1 MNESTARPARA
12 DSVRNRQLLIEAAR
26 EVFAARGF
34 DATLD
39 DIAKHAGLGTGTAY
53 RHFPNKQSL
62 AAEVLSD
69 ATTQI
74 VTDARDAL
82 DVADPWVGLVQFF
95 QRVAERQAADRGLYE
110 TLTGQGDAEEQ
121 ARIWPQVI
129 SAVTE
134 LFTRA
139 QQAGAVRKDA
149 APQDIAAMFAMLG
162 PVFQISRTVRPD
174 LWRRYLAYL
183 LDSLRP
189 GAGPKLPVPPPKS
202 NDLNLILFA
211 GKK

>member
-12 DSVRNRQLLIEAAR
+12 DSVRNRQLLIESAR

-95 QRVAERQAADRGLYE
+95 ERVAERQAADRGLYE

-139 QQAGAVRKDA
+139 QQAGAVRQDA
-149 APQDIAAMFAMLG
+149 VPQDIAAMFAMLG
-162 PVFQISRTVRPD
+162 PVFQISRTVRSD

-183 LDSLRP
+183 LDALRP
-189 GAGPKLPVPPPKS
+189 GDGPKLPIPPPKS